1 LWRCSGFCNSAAW
14 IGSIA
19 PRPPANALAR
29 KRRVVGRPRKSD
41 RRPDSRSAI
50 LAAAAEEFAE
60 RGYDGTR
67 MEHVADRAG
76 FNKALVYKHF
86 ASREGLFEAVL
97 DALFAKRQ
105 EIRRQLPENVG
116 DILVA
121 WSRANFAD
129 PAFCKL
135 IMREALEHR
144 GDEPVRAAERRAY
157 YRGQIDQVRGLQNA
171 ESLPAGLEPKYLFL
185 ALLAVVTLP
194 ALLPQISDLVTDED
208 PDSEA
213 FSDGW
218 HRFLRDFAER
228 MSGPLK

>member
-1 LWRCSGFCNSAAW
+1 MA
-14 IGSIA
+14 
-19 PRPPANALAR
+19 
-29 KRRVVGRPRKSD
+29 GRPRKSD
-41 RRPDSRSAI
+41 LRPDSRSAI
-50 LAAAAEEFAE
+50 LGAAAEEFAE

-86 ASREGLFEAVL
+86 VNREGLFEAVL

-105 EIRRQLPENVG
+105 DVLRQLPDGVD

-144 GDEPVRAAERRAY
+144 GDEPVRAAERRDY
-157 YRGQIDQVRGLQNA
+157 YRGQIDRVRALQDSGA
-171 ESLPAGLEPKYLFL
+171 LPAGLEPKYLFL
-185 ALLAVVTLP
+185 AILAVVTLP
-194 ALLPQISDLVTDED
+194 ALLPQISDLVTDEATTSD
-208 PDSEA
+208 A

-218 HRFLRDFAER
+218 TQFLCEFAIQLSA
-228 MSGPLK
+228 SGRRAG

>member
-1 LWRCSGFCNSAAW
+1 MA
-14 IGSIA
+14 
-19 PRPPANALAR
+19 
-29 KRRVVGRPRKSD
+29 GRPRKSD
-41 RRPDSRSAI
+41 RRPDSRTAI

-86 ASREGLFEAVL
+86 ANREGLFEAVL
-97 DALFAKRQ
+97 DAQFAKRQ
-105 EIRRQLPENVG
+105 EVLQRLPEGLG

-121 WSRANFAD
+121 WSRTNFAD

-144 GDEPVRAAERRAY
+144 GDETVRAAERRDY
-157 YRGQIDQVRGLQNA
+157 YRGQIDQVRELQD
-171 ESLPAGLEPKYLFL
+171 SGVLPAGLEPKYLFL

-194 ALLPQISDLVTDED
+194 ALLPQITDLVTE
-208 PDSEA
+208 EA
-213 FSDGW
+213 TDNDMFTDGW
-218 HRFLRDFAER
+218 HGFLRDFADR
-228 MSGPLK
+228 LSAPGQQVS